1 NLTRMRIHRDN
12 GAVLSIE
19 RFFSRNLQVYIYSQL
34 QRLARLCRLLSK
46 QPNLFAMAIHQHLPR
61 AILAHQ
67 NLVILQ
73 LYSRLSHNIAGI
85 VELPLRLVKH
95 VFTDLADIADEVREK
110 SIAWIKPPVRHDGVQ
125 FRQLALMRFYE
136 RQLIW
141 RDVVLQINWL

>member
-1 NLTRMRIHRDN
+1 
-12 GAVLSIE
+12 
-19 RFFSRNLQVYIYSQL
+19 
-34 QRLARLCRLLSK
+34 
-46 QPNLFAMAIHQHLPR
+46 FAMAIHQHLPR

-141 RDVVLQINWL
+141 RDVVLQINWLVLRSTCKPLNAVPNILGIQVQALRNEIGIGREIPGRIPQQQSSE